1 MLRWA
6 RGLEGER
13 VWAVEDCRHVS
24 GRLERFLL
32 ARGERV
38 VRVAPKLM
46 AGARQSARERGK
58 SDRIDAI
65 AVARAGLR
73 EGVQRL
79 PAAHLDERALEIRLL
94 VDHRERLVG
103 ARTRLHNDLRWHLHD
118 LWPELRIAAGALD
131 RAKWLD

>member
-1 MLRWA
+1 MIVIGADTHTDAHTFAAVCGVSGEVMGDRTVAARSSGFGQVLRWA

-46 AGARQSARERGK
+46 AGTRQSARE
-58 SDRIDAI
+58 A
-65 AVARAGLR
+65 
-73 EGVQRL
+73 
-79 PAAHLDERALEIRLL
+79 
-94 VDHRERLVG
+94 LVG
-103 ARTRLHNDLRWHLHD
+103 Y
-118 LWPELRIAAGALD
+118 
-131 RAKWLD
+131 